1 MSALTF
7 TLKADVLNAISCKK
21 LTPELLAN
29 LSVQDIKKLA
39 LTNSLIVS
47 DVFDVTGSDINHIV
61 FDKASKK
68 LDYIGYQMKQGEI
81 TVQGN
86 AGDFLGA
93 ELQGGTLTC
102 SGNVGERAADKM
114 RRGIVL
120 IDGNAGAYCCSRM
133 IAGTV
138 GIYGNVGEHL
148 GYALRRGTIL
158 LTKPAKLSAT
168 WLDCGPHTLPFLKL
182 LFKSFKLLKTQFNQL
197 ESTRAQRWMGDASQ
211 TGKGEV
217 LLFQD

>member
-7 TLKADVLNAISCKK
+7 TLKTNAPSDVDCRK
-21 LTPELLAN
+21 LIPDTLQG
-29 LSVQDIKKLA
+29 LSVKEINQLS
-39 LTNSLIVS
+39 LTSNTTVA
-47 DVFDVTGSDINHIV
+47 DVFDTSGTDLNNII
-61 FDKASKK
+61 FDGATSQ
-68 LDYIGYQMKQGEI
+68 LNYIGYKMKLGAI
-81 TVQGN
+81 AVQGN

-93 ELQGGTLTC
+93 EMQGGTLTC

-114 RRGIVL
+114 RRGIIL
-120 IDGNAGAYCCSRM
+120 IDGNTGAYCCSRM

-138 GIYGNVGEHL
+138 GIYGDVGEHL

-158 LTKPAKLSAT
+158 LTKSAVLPAT

-182 LFKSFKLLKTQFNQL
+182 LFKAFKQLDTQFN
-197 ESTRAQRWMGDASQ
+197 EVASTRVQRWMGDASQ

>member
-7 TLKADVLNAISCKK
+7 TLKTNAPNHINCSK
-21 LTPELLAN
+21 LIPDSLQG
-29 LSVQDIKKLA
+29 LSVEAIKQ
-39 LTNSLIVS
+39 LTLTSSTTVA
-47 DVFDVTGSDINHIV
+47 DVFDVDGTDVNNLV
-61 FDKASKK
+61 FAKATEQ
-68 LDYIGYQMKQGEI
+68 LDYIAYKMKQGQI
-81 TVQGN
+81 AVQGN
-86 AGDFLGA
+86 AGDFFGA

-114 RRGIVL
+114 RRGIIL
-120 IDGNAGAYCCSRM
+120 IDGNAGTYCCSRM

-138 GIYGNVGEHL
+138 GIYGHVGAHL

-158 LTKPAKLSAT
+158 LTKATDLPAT

-182 LFKSFKLLKTQFNQL
+182 LFKSFKQLNTQFNQL
-197 ESTRAQRWMGDASQ
+197 QTTRVQRWMGDASQ